1 MRILLLS
8 LNYAPEKIGIAVY
21 SASLCEAL
29 KARGH
34 VVEVVS
40 GKPYYPEW
48 HIHDGYGGGW
58 QRSVEDGVNV
68 TRCPIYVPKLPTGTK
83 RLLHHA
89 SFALSSI
96 WPMIR
101 RARTVRPDLVV
112 AIAPSLMAAPGAW
125 AAARLTGAK
134 TWLHVQ
140 DFEVDA
146 AFATGLID
154 GKSRTAKL
162 ARTVQRW
169 IFGLFDR
176 VSSIGPEMCAKAIT
190 MGVPADRVVEF
201 RNWADLERVA
211 PMVTQSSYAEIW
223 GITTPHV
230 ALYSGNI
237 ANKQGVD
244 VIVDAARALRH
255 RKDLTFVICGEGPTR
270 KLLEEQAVG
279 LENVQIH
286 DLQPI
291 DRLNELLGLATI
303 HLLPQTA
310 GAADLVLPSK
320 LTNMLASG
328 RPVIVTAVSN
338 TGLAREIEGCGLA
351 TAPEDPQALAIAIE
365 RLIDTPVLY
374 ESMARAARQ
383 RAERIWDRDVIVG
396 RFIDDANTLVGRYGR
411 QASV

>member
-1 MRILLLS
+1 
-8 LNYAPEKIGIAVY
+8 
-21 SASLCEAL
+21 
-29 KARGH
+29 
-34 VVEVVS
+34 
-40 GKPYYPEW
+40 
-48 HIHDGYGGGW
+48 
-58 QRSVEDGVNV
+58 
-68 TRCPIYVPKLPTGTK
+68 
-83 RLLHHA
+83 
-89 SFALSSI
+89 
-96 WPMIR
+96 
-101 RARTVRPDLVV
+101 
-112 AIAPSLMAAPGAW
+112 
-125 AAARLTGAK
+125 
-134 TWLHVQ
+134 LHVQ